1 MQFPFYCGVI
11 FGGTLIRGDQSEEI
25 EISPDQVW
33 FGETEVFTRENCI
46 PKYGS
51 RGIEI
56 LAKVGEVVGNV
67 EVAVHGG
74 MEAVVQS
81 IANHKLVWNST
92 ETWTEPS
99 EWLELRLFAL
109 SSKSS
114 KSEKNL

>member
-1 MQFPFYCGVI
+1 MVWRDRSFYQRK
-11 FGGTLIRGDQSEEI
+11 LYSQ
-25 EISPDQVW
+25 
-33 FGETEVFTRENCI
+33 
-46 PKYGS
+46 YGS

-99 EWLELRLFAL
+99 EW
-109 SSKSS
+109 
-114 KSEKNL
+114 

>member
-1 MQFPFYCGVI
+1 MKRLKSVR
-11 FGGTLIRGDQSEEI
+11 T
-25 EISPDQVW
+25 
-33 FGETEVFTRENCI
+33 
-46 PKYGS
+46 KYGLE
-51 RGIEI
+51 RQKFLPEKTEI